1 MRSSV
6 VLPAPLRPAMVSR
19 SRRSSLS
26 ETPLSSGA
34 PEMSLRR
41 SEAISTAMSNSAY
54 ERAGRIARVRRLQGF
69 FCCRRESRMRIP
81 RTRGAVSGVLL
92 VVLGAWG
99 ALVPFIG
106 PSFNLTIGPDSTFHM
121 TSGRLWLS
129 LVPGVVAAL
138 GGLMLLFSANRA
150 TAILGAQ
157 LGLAAGAWFV
167 VGPTLSQLWS
177 SAPGAL
183 GQAGYPAG
191 DEGRRVLESIAYFYG
206 VGAAIMGFAGLALG
220 RLTLRSARDV
230 ELATAAAAP
239 APAAAATAPRTG
251 RFDRPT
257 VRDDDPVAEPAA
269 VGAPAATTTRDEG
282 FVRGPVDRAE
292 ERTAATTA
300 APSTTV
306 RRRRG
311 GLLGRFRS

>member
-1 MRSSV
+1 MADLVAAVPGWPCIADAGRRTANRHSDSVTGRFRRVAIRRREARS
-6 VLPAPLRPAMVSR
+6 AGCGGRGVSR
-19 SRRSSLS
+19 R
-26 ETPLSSGA
+26 
-34 PEMSLRR
+34 
-41 SEAISTAMSNSAY
+41 

-69 FCCRRESRMRIP
+69 FCCREESRMRIP

-138 GGLMLLFSANRA
+138 GGLMLLFSGNRA
-150 TAILGAQ
+150 PAILGAQ

-167 VGPTLSQLWS
+167 VGPVLSQLWS
-177 SAPGAL
+177 SPPGAL

-220 RLTLRSARDV
+220 RLTLRAARDV
-230 ELATAAAAP
+230 ELTSAA
-239 APAAAATAPRTG
+239 
-251 RFDRPT
+251 
-257 VRDDDPVAEPAA
+257 
-269 VGAPAATTTRDEG
+269 
-282 FVRGPVDRAE
+282 
-292 ERTAATTA
+292 
-300 APSTTV
+300 
-306 RRRRG
+306 
-311 GLLGRFRS
+311 

>member
-1 MRSSV
+1 M
-6 VLPAPLRPAMVSR
+6 
-19 SRRSSLS
+19 
-26 ETPLSSGA
+26 
-34 PEMSLRR
+34 
-41 SEAISTAMSNSAY
+41 
-54 ERAGRIARVRRLQGF
+54 ARVRRMQDVSADKE
-69 FCCRRESRMRIP
+69 REMRIP
-81 RTRGAVSGVLL
+81 RTRGAISGVLL

-106 PSFNLTIGPDSTFHM
+106 PSFDLTIGPDSTFHM

-129 LVPGVVAAL
+129 LVPGVVAAI

-220 RLTLRSARDV
+220 RLTLRSARDI
-230 ELATAAAAP
+230 EP
-239 APAAAATAPRTG
+239 APAAAPATGRPRTG
-251 RFDRPT
+251 RFDRPA
-257 VRDDDPVAEPAA
+257 VRDDDRVAEP
-269 VGAPAATTTRDEG
+269 
-282 FVRGPVDRAE
+282 
-292 ERTAATTA
+292 
-300 APSTTV
+300 
-306 RRRRG
+306 
-311 GLLGRFRS
+311 

>member
-1 MRSSV
+1 MLRSRGGRWSCSATRTPFDSTISPPSTLVSPASMRSSV
-6 VLPAPLRPAMVSR
+6 VLPAPLRPAIVSR

-26 ETPLSSGA
+26 ETPLSRGA
-34 PEMSLRR
+34 PAMSLRR

-54 ERAGRIARVRRLQGF
+54 GRAGRIARVRRLQGF
-69 FCCRRESRMRIP
+69 FCCREEQEMRIP

-106 PSFNLTIGPDSTFHM
+106 PSFDLTIGPDSTFHM

-138 GGLMLLFSANRA
+138 GGLMLLFRANRA
-150 TAILGAQ
+150 AAILGAQ
-157 LGLAAGAWFV
+157 LGPAAGAWFV

-230 ELATAAAAP
+230 ELATAAAP
-239 APAAAATAPRTG
+239 ATSRPRTG
-251 RFDRPT
+251 RFDRP
-257 VRDDDPVAEPAA
+257 A
-269 VGAPAATTTRDEG
+269 
-282 FVRGPVDRAE
+282 
-292 ERTAATTA
+292 
-300 APSTTV
+300 
-306 RRRRG
+306 
-311 GLLGRFRS
+311 